1 MIDWQGIRQILAEQD
16 ARDIEAVYHQ
26 GWADAIRWAASTT
39 AQDLH
44 EYAESLG
51 APLPTTAAILAPP
64 VVQRS
69 NTQ

>member
-1 MIDWQGIRQILAEQD
+1 MIDYEQVRQILAEQD

-26 GWADAIRWAASTT
+26 GWADGIRWAASRTPE
-39 AQDLH
+39 DLH

-51 APLPTTAAILAPP
+51 APLPTTAATLAPP